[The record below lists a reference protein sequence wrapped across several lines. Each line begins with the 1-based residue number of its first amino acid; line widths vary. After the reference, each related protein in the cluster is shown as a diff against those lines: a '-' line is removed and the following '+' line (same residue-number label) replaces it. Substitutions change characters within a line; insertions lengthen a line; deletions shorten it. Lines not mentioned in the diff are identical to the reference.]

1 MATKEVTTSTIK
13 LELDGFTLTA
23 EGILD
28 EPADWKITNS
38 SSVRTT
44 YFNTREYWDESEA
57 EEYLWEEAMNI
68 IRKYSV
74 VTVDHFTDEVEDD
87 EED

>member
-28 EPADWKITNS
+28 EPADWKITNTS
-38 SSVRTT
+38 AVRTT
-44 YFNTREYWDESEA
+44 SHVTREYWDEEEA
-57 EEYLWEEAMNI
+57 VDYLWEEVTYI
-68 IRKYSV
+68 LRKYST
-74 VTVDHFTDEVEDD
+74 VTVDHFTDEVEDED
-87 EED
+87 ED

>member
-28 EPADWKITNS
+28 EPSDWTITNTS
-38 SSVRTT
+38 PVRTT
-44 YFNTREYWDESEA
+44 KHVTREYWDEEEA
-57 EEYLWEEAMNI
+57 TDYLWEEVMYLL
-68 IRKYSV
+68 RKYST
-74 VTVDHFTDEVEDD
+74 VTVDHFTDEVEDE